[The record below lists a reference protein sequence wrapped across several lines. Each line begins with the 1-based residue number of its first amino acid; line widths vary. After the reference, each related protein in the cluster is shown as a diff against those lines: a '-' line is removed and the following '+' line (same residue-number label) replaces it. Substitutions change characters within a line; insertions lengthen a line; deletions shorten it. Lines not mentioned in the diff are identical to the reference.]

1 MTVADFLAEE
11 IHAVEV
17 YGINARGGTQIPLR
31 PWQSGTFCGTG
42 TRQGPLARP
51 ELAPGVRDV
60 RRDMDNIAR
69 VIVIWLKRGH

>member
-51 ELAPGVRDV
+51 ERRRVRTSG
-60 RRDMDNIAR
+60 AT
-69 VIVIWLKRGH
+69 